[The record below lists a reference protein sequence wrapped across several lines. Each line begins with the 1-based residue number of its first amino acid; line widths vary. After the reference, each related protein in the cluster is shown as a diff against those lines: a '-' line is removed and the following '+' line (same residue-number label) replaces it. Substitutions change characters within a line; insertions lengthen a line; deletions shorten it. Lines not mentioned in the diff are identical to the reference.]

1 MGGGWNPPPR
11 KDKRE
16 EKKPMKSKYFNT
28 FVALYNESVRLDNID
43 GKINQSR
50 ARQLASN
57 WADINLHRNAKEKFM
72 AEWDE
77 FYYHMF
83 D

>member
-1 MGGGWNPPPR
+1 
-11 KDKRE
+11 
-16 EKKPMKSKYFNT
+16 MKSKYFNT
-28 FVALYNESVRLDNID
+28 FVKIYNESVELDNLD

-57 WADINLHRNAKEKFM
+57 WADINLHPSTKDKFM
-72 AEWDE
+72 AEWDD